1 MSTIRIN
8 TADSPRRGPSRAPAG
23 PYPGGPPGGPI
34 PAAGGDVP
42 PMSYDKNTPPTEV
55 RFRPNP
61 RTLAWFSSATPEV
74 QDQSLES
81 FYMTTPYSELNDKD
95 LLGCIEYF
103 RDRRRKA
110 TEQKRKR
117 TVRKKEAHLA
127 DAALGIRGSSI
138 NKIIKSGDST
148 ALNDFVRD
156 TMVKKMRDQGL
167 AESEI
172 ETRLAQLDAMQAQ
185 AQA

>member
-1 MSTIRIN
+1 MPTIRIN
-8 TADSPRRGPSRAPAG
+8 TADSLRRGPSRAPAG
-23 PYPGGPPGGPI
+23 PYPGGPPGGPVG
-34 PAAGGDVP
+34 AAGGDAP
-42 PMSYDKNTPPTEV
+42 SMSYDKNTPPTEV

-61 RTLAWFSSATPEV
+61 RTLAWFSSATSEV

-172 ETRLAQLDAMQAQ
+172 ETRLAQLAAMQAQ
-185 AQA
+185 A